1 MTGARVARKK
11 RKREILNAPTTP
23 SRGSHRSALP
33 TTAGR
38 GVRSRRGGS
47 GRCTGQPDGRPR
59 PQAGGRA
66 RGFRAAG
73 LRGALRGFRRG
84 QRGATTIETAIAI
97 VILVVGLAG
106 LIEIVNASYTTDRM
120 ARAARAAARALALN
134 GNADACAAIRREF
147 RLDDEFN
154 CGAKWTITVDQGVS
168 ATALPAT
175 LDAGA
180 TAGTGDMVL
189 VRITWTRDL
198 WSFIDA
204 VPEVNA
210 VEDDTES
217 DDDEATPNPGLMT
230 LVAIGLARSEPT
242 S

>member
-11 RKREILNAPTTP
+11 KRWELLNASATR
-23 SRGSHRSALP
+23 SRGSPWSAIP
-33 TTAGR
+33 YIRGR
-38 GVRSRRGGS
+38 GGRSRLGGS

-59 PQAGGRA
+59 PQASGRA
-66 RGFRAAG
+66 RGFSAAG

-84 QRGATTIETAIAI
+84 ERGATTIETAISIA
-97 VILVVGLAG
+97 ILVVGLAG
-106 LIEIVNASYTTDRM
+106 LMEIVDASYTADRM

-134 GNADACAAIRREF
+134 ENADACAAIRREF
-147 RLDDEFN
+147 HLADEFD

-168 ATALPAT
+168 PTSLPAT

-204 VPEVNA
+204 VPEANA
-210 VEDDTES
+210 VEDDTEI